1 MKLPGFVSRAMS
13 LREAAAV
20 IFVLVALLPLLL
32 FVAFLSVSEL
42 ITRTEAQFA
51 AFMALVIACLGFVV
65 FRRLVDQI
73 ARLAVNVSQPLTAD
87 QFSEAQQAPKPVP
100 GLGQVAESGQ
110 LAGAFHQ
117 MLEDLRA
124 STQRLE
130 DLVFKLGTLNE
141 LVEMSTHISRIQD
154 LLSSVLQSTMRAV
167 HANIGSIMLLDQE
180 RKTLRIAASRGL
192 PDEVQAETEVRLGEG
207 IAGKVA
213 ELGDAVIVED
223 IEKDARFARLN
234 NPKYGTG
241 SFICMPVRVG
251 DRVIG
256 VINLAKKEDTSTTP
270 PTPRPTRGCS
280 RKRSSRRTSCRTWWT
295 TCGRPRPSSC
305 AARPYP
311 PSASSPLAWRTT

>member
-73 ARLAVNVSQPLTAD
+73 ARLAISVQQPLDPD
-87 QFSEAQQAPKPVP
+87 QMPSAAAMATRVP
-100 GLGQVAESGQ
+100 GLGHVAEIGQ

-117 MLEDLRA
+117 MLEDLRT

-141 LVEMSTHISRIQD
+141 VVELSARIPNIQD
-154 LLSSVLQSTMRAV
+154 LLASVLQSTMRAV
-167 HANIGSIMLLDQE
+167 RANIGSIMLLNQE
-180 RKTLRIAASRGL
+180 KLTLRVAASRGL
-192 PDEVQAETEVRLGEG
+192 PDDLQNQTEIRVGEG

-213 ELGDAVIVED
+213 QMGEPVIVDD
-223 IEKDARFARLN
+223 IESDPRFA
-234 NPKYGTG
+234 
-241 SFICMPVRVG
+241 
-251 DRVIG
+251 
-256 VINLAKKEDTSTTP
+256 
-270 PTPRPTRGCS
+270 
-280 RKRSSRRTSCRTWWT
+280 
-295 TCGRPRPSSC
+295 
-305 AARPYP
+305 
-311 PSASSPLAWRTT
+311 

>member
-65 FRRLVDQI
+65 FRRLVDEI
-73 ARLAVNVSQPLTAD
+73 A
-87 QFSEAQQAPKPVP
+87 
-100 GLGQVAESGQ
+100 Q

-141 LVEMSTHISRIQD
+141 LVEMSTRIPKIKD
-154 LLSSVLQSTMRAV
+154 LLASVLQST
-167 HANIGSIMLLDQE
+167 
-180 RKTLRIAASRGL
+180 
-192 PDEVQAETEVRLGEG
+192 
-207 IAGKVA
+207 
-213 ELGDAVIVED
+213 
-223 IEKDARFARLN
+223 
-234 NPKYGTG
+234 
-241 SFICMPVRVG
+241 
-251 DRVIG
+251 
-256 VINLAKKEDTSTTP
+256 
-270 PTPRPTRGCS
+270 
-280 RKRSSRRTSCRTWWT
+280 
-295 TCGRPRPSSC
+295 
-305 AARPYP
+305 
-311 PSASSPLAWRTT
+311 

>member
-51 AFMALVIACLGFVV
+51 PSWPSSSPAWDFVV

-73 ARLAVNVSQPLTAD
+73 ARLAVNIKGPISANQEVPDA
-87 QFSEAQQAPKPVP
+87 SEAAARLP
-100 GLGQVAESGQ
+100 GLGQVAEIGQ

-141 LVEMSTHISRIQD
+141 LVEMSTRIPKIQD
-154 LLSSVLQSTMRAV
+154 LLASVLQSTMRAV
-167 HANIGSIMLLDQE
+167 HANIGSIMLLDQQ
-180 RKTLRIAASRGL
+180 RNTLRIVASRGL
-192 PDEVQAETEVRLGEG
+192 PGEVHDQRRCGWERGGGQGRRAGRRRHRRRHREGCALRQDQRPQRRQVRHGLLHLH
-207 IAGKVA
+207 AG
-213 ELGDAVIVED
+213 
-223 IEKDARFARLN
+223 ARGR
-234 NPKYGTG
+234 PHH
-241 SFICMPVRVG
+241 R
-251 DRVIG
+251 
-256 VINLAKKEDTSTTP
+256 VINLARKEDAGTTP
-270 PTPRPTRGCS
+270 PRRG
-280 RKRSSRRTSCRTWWT
+280 RS
-295 TCGRPRPSSC
+295 
-305 AARPYP
+305 ARPI
-311 PSASSPLAWRTT
+311 SSS